1 MNRLSNEVE
10 ALANAV
16 DDLEEEATL
25 MKAYENQLTD
35 ITTRQGISV
44 EKVVQL
50 TKENEQILS
59 QQKVSSSGIV
69 PACVRC

>member
-1 MNRLSNEVE
+1 MKTFEHQ
-10 ALANAV
+10 LA
-16 DDLEEEATL
+16 
-25 MKAYENQLTD
+25 D
-35 ITTRQGISV
+35 ITIRQGISV